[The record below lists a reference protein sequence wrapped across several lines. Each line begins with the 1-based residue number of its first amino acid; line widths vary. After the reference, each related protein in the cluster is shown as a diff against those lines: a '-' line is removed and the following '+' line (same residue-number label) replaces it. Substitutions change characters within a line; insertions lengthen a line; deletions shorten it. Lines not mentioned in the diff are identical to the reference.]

1 MQAVIVMLIA
11 FCAWVLNTGPARAYE
26 EITVVQGGTL
36 TGVVTLHGEVPK
48 PKGYNLVTFPDPF
61 YCGRIS
67 NGEGW
72 RLLQPF
78 KVDPQG
84 RFKDVVVMIEDIKKG
99 KEFNHR
105 PHRIQAVD
113 CQFAPYIT
121 IIRNKQKIEIVN
133 LDPVLHDVQ
142 AYETSKLGA
151 RILFNRPLPISRH
164 LRKADLMKG
173 KKVKNRAGRVLTQQV
188 KMGKGRNV
196 FVMQRWC
203 DRNEIDLVV
212 VGPEA
217 PLAAGITDVLT
228 TDRRRVFGPSK
239 AAAQIESN
247 KVFAKQLM
255 RHAAIPTA
263 AARIFSEPETARA
276 YIHAHEEPCVVKAA
290 GLAGGKGAIVCETPA
305 EALEALQ
312 QLMVS
317 RVFGF
322 ARDIL
327 IAAILGAGPVA
338 DVFFVAFKF
347 PNLFRRLFA
356 EGAFAAAF
364 VPLFAGLVETDGKDA
379 ARAFAEQALSV
390 LLWTLLVFVAVVQ
403 MAMPVL
409 MVGFAPGFVGDPAKF
424 DLAVQL
430 TRITFPYLLFISLV
444 SLMAGVLNSL
454 GRFWAAAATP
464 ILLNVC
470 LIGAVLGL
478 SPMMET
484 PGHAL
489 AWGVAGAGMVQFVW
503 LLFHC
508 ARAGMRLRLPRPRL
522 TPKVRLLAR
531 RILPVA
537 VGAGIYQINL
547 LIDTIIASL
556 LPSGSISYL
565 FYADR
570 VNQLPLGIV
579 GVAVGTALLP
589 MLSRQL
595 RGGQAGAAMHSQ
607 NRALEFAFLLTLPAA
622 AALIVIADPVIA
634 VLFERGAFGPAEVR
648 ATAAALAVYAVGLP
662 AYVLVKALTPIDSFN
677 EFFQSEFPDEEFD
690 TVAGL
695 VMSTFGHLPKR
706 NEVTEI
712 DGFRFRVLNA
722 DSRRVHMLRLTRTE
736 VENR

>member
-1 MQAVIVMLIA
+1 MVLLRSIA
-11 FCAWVLNTGPARAYE
+11 
-26 EITVVQGGTL
+26 TVGGL
-36 TGVVTLHGEVPK
+36 T
-48 PKGYNLVTFPDPF
+48 
-61 YCGRIS
+61 
-67 NGEGW
+67 
-72 RLLQPF
+72 
-78 KVDPQG
+78 
-84 RFKDVVVMIEDIKKG
+84 
-99 KEFNHR
+99 
-105 PHRIQAVD
+105 
-113 CQFAPYIT
+113 
-121 IIRNKQKIEIVN
+121 
-133 LDPVLHDVQ
+133 
-142 AYETSKLGA
+142 
-151 RILFNRPLPISRH
+151 
-164 LRKADLMKG
+164 
-173 KKVKNRAGRVLTQQV
+173 
-188 KMGKGRNV
+188 
-196 FVMQRWC
+196 
-203 DRNEIDLVV
+203 
-212 VGPEA
+212 
-217 PLAAGITDVLT
+217 
-228 TDRRRVFGPSK
+228 
-239 AAAQIESN
+239 
-247 KVFAKQLM
+247 
-255 RHAAIPTA
+255 
-263 AARIFSEPETARA
+263 
-276 YIHAHEEPCVVKAA
+276 
-290 GLAGGKGAIVCETPA
+290 
-305 EALEALQ
+305 
-312 QLMVS
+312 MVS
-317 RVFGF
+317 RVLGF

-327 IAAILGAGPVA
+327 IAFMLGAGPVA

-409 MVGFAPGFVGDPAKF
+409 MVGFAPGFVSDPAKF

-464 ILLNVC
+464 ILLNIC

-478 SPMMET
+478 SPMTET

-489 AWGVAGAGMVQFVW
+489 AWGVAAAGMVQFVW

-589 MLSRQL
+589 MLSRQV
-595 RGGQAGAAMHSQ
+595 RGGQADAAMHSQ
-607 NRALEFAFLLTLPAA
+607 NRALEFALLLTLPAA
-622 AALIVIADPVIA
+622 AALIVMAGPVIT
-634 VLFERGAFGPAEVR
+634 VLFERGAFGPAEVQ
-648 ATAAALAVYAVGLP
+648 ATAAALAVYAAGLP
-662 AYVLVKALTPIDSFN
+662 AYVLVKALTPGFFAREDTAPPVKVAALALVTNLVLNLLLMGPFKHVGIAMATVISSWLNAGLLAVILHRRGHLEIDARLKRRLPRMALASAGMAALLALSLWGL
-677 EFFQSEFPDEEFD
+677 EGALAGD
-690 TVAGL
+690 TVQRITALAALVVGGLAVFAGL
-695 VMSTFGHLPKR
+695 AHLTGAAALVDVRSLMRGK
-706 NEVTEI
+706 E
-712 DGFRFRVLNA
+712 A
-722 DSRRVHMLRLTRTE
+722 A
-736 VENR
+736 

>member
-1 MQAVIVMLIA
+1 MVLLRSIA
-11 FCAWVLNTGPARAYE
+11 
-26 EITVVQGGTL
+26 TVGGL
-36 TGVVTLHGEVPK
+36 T
-48 PKGYNLVTFPDPF
+48 
-61 YCGRIS
+61 
-67 NGEGW
+67 
-72 RLLQPF
+72 
-78 KVDPQG
+78 
-84 RFKDVVVMIEDIKKG
+84 
-99 KEFNHR
+99 
-105 PHRIQAVD
+105 
-113 CQFAPYIT
+113 
-121 IIRNKQKIEIVN
+121 
-133 LDPVLHDVQ
+133 
-142 AYETSKLGA
+142 
-151 RILFNRPLPISRH
+151 
-164 LRKADLMKG
+164 
-173 KKVKNRAGRVLTQQV
+173 
-188 KMGKGRNV
+188 
-196 FVMQRWC
+196 
-203 DRNEIDLVV
+203 
-212 VGPEA
+212 
-217 PLAAGITDVLT
+217 
-228 TDRRRVFGPSK
+228 
-239 AAAQIESN
+239 
-247 KVFAKQLM
+247 
-255 RHAAIPTA
+255 
-263 AARIFSEPETARA
+263 
-276 YIHAHEEPCVVKAA
+276 
-290 GLAGGKGAIVCETPA
+290 
-305 EALEALQ
+305 
-312 QLMVS
+312 MVS
-317 RVFGF
+317 RVLGF

-327 IAAILGAGPVA
+327 IAFMLGAGPVA

-390 LLWTLLVFVAVVQ
+390 LLWTLLVFVAVVE

-409 MVGFAPGFVGDPAKF
+409 MYGFAPGFVGDPAKF

-622 AALIVIADPVIA
+622 AALIVMADPVIA

-662 AYVLVKALTPIDSFN
+662 AYVLVKALTPGFFAREDTATPVKVAALALVTNLVLNLLLMGPFKHVGIAMATVISSWLNAGLLAVILHRRGHLEIDARLKRRLPRTALASAGMAALLALAMWGL
-677 EFFQSEFPDEEFD
+677 EGALAGD
-690 TVAGL
+690 TVQRITALAALVVGGLVVFAGL
-695 VMSTFGHLPKR
+695 AHLSGAAALGDVR
-706 NEVTEI
+706 SLIRGE
-712 DGFRFRVLNA
+712 DA
-722 DSRRVHMLRLTRTE
+722 A
-736 VENR
+736 